1 MKFIGV
7 LLTIFLVVAIPKIQA
22 TPHKFK
28 IESLNKNTA
37 SIYDLFKDSTFI
49 AKIGEVDDED
59 TKRECKGKARR
70 PSRKLAS
77 DEIFV

>member
-1 MKFIGV
+1 MIQDDEFVID
-7 LLTIFLVVAIPKIQA
+7 LTKSIAPKA

-59 TKRECKGKARR
+59 TKREHKGKVKR
-70 PSRKLAS
+70 PSRKLAA